1 MLAGKWDVVKGR
13 REGVEKAWLEKDEE
27 YVQDSVAAEVQKYE
41 VANTSRAKRG

>member
-1 MLAGKWDVVKGR
+1 MVKGR

-41 VANTSRAKRG
+41 VTRAAYKKRKTRA